1 MPNGASHRIALGRLG
16 GILIAATLIA
26 FPSAETLQ
34 VGDRAPRSRFATLAV
49 NKDTRLLIVSPHP
62 DDEVLAAGGL
72 IQHLRAANGTLR
84 VVYLTDGEGYKEG
97 VQIEDHVAAPTP
109 SNYRAY
115 GRQRTR
121 GARRAVRVLGF
132 GPESLSFLGFP
143 NGGLNRLMTT
153 YWSERRNPVAALV
166 VALRGVRP

>member
-1 MPNGASHRIALGRLG
+1 MPNGASHGIALATLG
-16 GILIAATLIA
+16 SILVATTLIA
-26 FPSAETLQ
+26 VPSAEILQ

-49 NKDTRLLIVSPHP
+49 SKDTRLLIVSPHP

-121 GARRAVRVLGF
+121 EAHRALRVLGF
-132 GPESLSFLGFP
+132 GPESLMLLGFP
-143 NGGLNRLMTT
+143 KGGF
-153 YWSERRNPVAALV
+153 
-166 VALRGVRP
+166 